1 MNYFTRLLLAAGLP
15 VLGLNTTVP
24 PHPLSVA
31 PVTTPT
37 PVISRYVWPKT
48 WVTPTPSTV
57 STPKPAVTSPVLS
70 PSAATTMIALINQ
83 ARQQQG
89 LLPYTINPTL
99 MALAQKRAQMIA
111 ETGDFTSDLPP
122 YGWPVQMEQQ
132 AGITAQSMGAEN
144 IAEAGNVQQA
154 FLMLMASP
162 PHQANILSPY
172 MTQIGVGVA
181 PLPNGVAISE
191 LFTGPNL

>member
-1 MNYFTRLLLAAGLP
+1 MNYFTHLLLAAGLP
-15 VLGLNTTVP
+15 VLGFNTAVTP
-24 PHPLSVA
+24 PPLSVA
-31 PVTTPT
+31 PVTTPS
-37 PVISRYVWPKT
+37 PMISRYVWPET
-48 WVTPTPSTV
+48 LAPQTPSTV
-57 STPKPAVTSPVLS
+57 STPISAVTSPVLS
-70 PSAATTMIALINQ
+70 PSEATTMILLINQ
-83 ARQQQG
+83 ARRQQG

-111 ETGDFTSDLPP
+111 QTGDFTSDLPQ

-132 AGITAQSMGAEN
+132 AGISAESMGAEN

-154 FLMLMASP
+154 FFMLMASP